1 MRNDSLSDKVEI
13 KAKIRENKSTMG
25 STTVM
30 LIIIIACVILS
41 GFFSATE
48 TAFSSIN
55 RVRLK
60 NQAEKGDKR
69 AEQVLRLA
77 EDYDSLLST
86 ILVGNN
92 IVNIGCTSLATI
104 LFVKLLGEE
113 AGAGVS
119 TLVTT
124 VVVLIFG
131 EISPKSIAKESPEAF
146 ARFAAPAISGLC
158 MVLTPVNWLFGQW
171 KKLLSRVFKTSGDQK
186 ITQEEL
192 VTIVEEAQQEGSI
205 DSDEGT
211 LLRSALNF
219 HDLEVGD
226 ILTPRI
232 DVEGI
237 SVDSTQDE
245 AAQIFADTGF
255 SRLPVYEESLDHIV
269 GILYH
274 KDFFNQIYGTG
285 ENIRSVIRPVVF
297 VTESQKIDDLMQ
309 ELKKRKLH
317 IAVVLDEFGGTVGIV
332 TLEDILEELVGEIW
346 DEHDEV
352 VQSIEQIS
360 EREYKISGRASVK
373 KLFELLDSN
382 PDTEVSTVGGWVME
396 QLKRI
401 PVEGDSFEYE
411 GAKIIVLEMDEK
423 RIELIRL
430 ILPEEIRE
438 EEE

>member
-1 MRNDSLSDKVEI
+1 
-13 KAKIRENKSTMG
+13 MG

-30 LIIIIACVILS
+30 LVIIILCVILS
-41 GFFSATE
+41 GYFSATE

-69 AEQVLRLA
+69 AKQVLRLA

-92 IVNIGCTSLATI
+92 IVNIGCSSLATI

-113 AGAGVS
+113 AGAGIS

-146 ARFAAPAISGLC
+146 ARFSAPIIAGLC
-158 MVLTPVNWLFGQW
+158 VALTPVNWLFSQW
-171 KKLLSRVFKTSGDQK
+171 KKLLSRVFKASDSQK

-237 SVDSTQDE
+237 SADSTQEE
-245 AAQIFADTGF
+245 AAKIFADTGF
-255 SRLPVYEESLDHIV
+255 SRLPVYEESLDHII

-285 ENIRSVIRPVVF
+285 EEIRSVIRPAVF
-297 VTESQKIDDLMQ
+297 VTESKKIDDLMQ

-352 VQSIEQIS
+352 LQAVEQVS
-360 EREYKISGRASVK
+360 EREYRISGRASVK
-373 KLFELLDSN
+373 KLFELLEVN
-382 PDTEVSTVGGWVME
+382 PDTDVSTVGGWVME
-396 QLKRI
+396 QLKKI
-401 PVEGDSFEYE
+401 PAAGDSFDYE
-411 GAKIIVLEMDEK
+411 GAKMIVLEMDEK
-423 RIELIRL
+423 RIGMIRL
-430 ILPEEIRE
+430 ILPEGYGKEG
-438 EEE
+438 